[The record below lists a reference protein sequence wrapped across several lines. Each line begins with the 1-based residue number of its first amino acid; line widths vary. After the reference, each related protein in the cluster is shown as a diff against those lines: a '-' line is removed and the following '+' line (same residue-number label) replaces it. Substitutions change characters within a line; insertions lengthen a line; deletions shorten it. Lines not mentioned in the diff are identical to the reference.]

1 MMTNKTETALRLIDH
16 LTTAVLLFD
25 GDLKLTCI
33 NSACEDLLSVSFR
46 QISGRTPREILP
58 KSPVFAGAIEHTL
71 NSGSISIERG
81 VTLNL
86 HNEQSITV
94 DCMITPIIDG
104 EKYHKVVVELVDA
117 DAFMRVLREEN
128 LQAVHDAAKESV
140 RGIAHE
146 VKNPLGGIR
155 GAAQLLE
162 RELDDTELTEYT
174 KIIISEADRLRNFID
189 RMLAPNTHPEITQF
203 NIHEILEYVLGVADA
218 ECDTDLSIKR
228 DYDPSIPNI
237 HADREQMIQAL
248 LNLVR
253 NAVQAINENGEIC
266 LRTRTQRQV
275 TIQHRLHKLVL
286 KVDVIDDGPGI
297 PPEINNGA
305 FYPMVTGRSEG
316 TGLGLSIAQSLI
328 QSHGGLIEYE
338 RKNEKTC
345 FRVLLPLEPD
355 NE

>member
-25 GDLKLTCI
+25 GNLKLTCI
-33 NSACEDLLSVSFR
+33 NSAGEDLLSVSFR
-46 QISGRTPREILP
+46 QISGLTPQEILP
-58 KSPVFAGAIEHTL
+58 MSPFFAEAIVRTL
-71 NSGSISIERG
+71 NLGSTNIERG
-81 VTLNL
+81 IALNL
-86 HNEQSITV
+86 NNGQPIMV
-94 DCMITPIIDG
+94 DCMITPIIDDDR
-104 EKYHKVVVELVDA
+104 HKLVVELIDA
-117 DAFMRVLREEN
+117 DAFMRVMREEN

-162 RELDDTELTEYT
+162 RELDDVELTEYT

-189 RMLAPNTHPEITQF
+189 RMLAPSAHPEITQF
-203 NIHEILEYVLGVADA
+203 NIHEILEYVLGVVDA
-218 ECDTDLSIKR
+218 ECDIDLSIKR

-253 NAVQAINENGEIC
+253 NAVQAINKNGEIC

-286 KVDVIDDGPGI
+286 NVDVIDDGPGI
-297 PPEINNGA
+297 PPEIKNGA
-305 FYPMVTGRSEG
+305 FYPMVTGRPEG
-316 TGLGLSIAQSLI
+316 TGLGLSIAQSLV

-338 RKNEKTC
+338 RANEKTC